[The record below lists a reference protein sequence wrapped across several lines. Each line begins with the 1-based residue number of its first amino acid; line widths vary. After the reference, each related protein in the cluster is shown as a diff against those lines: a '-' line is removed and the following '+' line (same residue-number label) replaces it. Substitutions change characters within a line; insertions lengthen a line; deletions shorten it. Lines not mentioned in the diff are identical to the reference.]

1 MKDRENDLDKA
12 LKKQE
17 ILAKDEKVWSYTY
30 EDHIS
35 SIIKRS
41 QKEGVFDDLL
51 GKGKPLQIDKS
62 LSYNPEKQL
71 YKTMKD
77 NHILPRWIELSK
89 EIDALKEKLHTGM
102 EEKEFATMVE
112 TINKKIYEHNLTCP
126 PSAQKV
132 KISRPN

>member
-1 MKDRENDLDKA
+1 MKDREKDLDKA

-17 ILAKDEKVWSYTY
+17 ILVKDEKVWSYTY

-41 QKEGVFDDLL
+41 QKEGVFDDLV
-51 GKGKPLQIDKS
+51 GKGKPLQIDKD

-77 NHILPRWIELSK
+77 NHVLPRWIELSK
-89 EIDALKEKLHTGM
+89 EIDALKEKLHAYT
-102 EEKEFATMVE
+102 ENDETAEMVE
-112 TINKKIYEHNLTCP
+112 MINKKIHEYNLTCP
-126 PSAQKV
+126 TSAQKM
-132 KISRPN
+132 KISKPS

>member
-1 MKDRENDLDKA
+1 MKDREKELDKA
-12 LKKQE
+12 LQKQE
-17 ILAKDEKVWSYTY
+17 ILVKDEKVWSYTY

-41 QKEGVFDDLL
+41 QKEGVFDDLV

-77 NHILPRWIELSK
+77 NHILPGWIELSK
-89 EIDALKEKLHTGM
+89 EIDTLKEKLHTCTDK
-102 EEKEFATMVE
+102 EEASALVE
-112 TINKKIYEHNLTCP
+112 LINKKIHEYNLTCP
-126 PSAQKV
+126 PSAQKM
-132 KISRPN
+132 KISKLS

>member
-1 MKDRENDLDKA
+1 MKEKELDKA

-17 ILAKDEKVWSYTY
+17 ILVKDEKVWSYTY

-41 QKEGVFDDLL
+41 QKEGVFDDLV

-77 NHILPRWIELSK
+77 NRILPGWIELSK
-89 EIDALKEKLHTGM
+89 EIDTLKEKLHTCT
-102 EEKEFATMVE
+102 EKEEFAEMVE
-112 TINKKIYEHNLTCP
+112 RINKKIYEHNLTCP
-126 PSAQKV
+126 PSAQKM
-132 KISRPN
+132 KISIPS

>member
-1 MKDRENDLDKA
+1 MKDREKELDKS

-41 QKEGVFDDLL
+41 QKEGVFDDLV
-51 GKGKPLQIDKS
+51 GKGKPLQLDKN

-71 YKTMKD
+71 YKTLKD
-77 NHILPRWIELSK
+77 NHILPGWIELSK
-89 EIDALKEKLHTGM
+89 EIDTLKEKLNTCTDK
-102 EEKEFATMVE
+102 EETSALVE
-112 TINKKIYEHNLTCP
+112 LINKKIHEYNLTCP
-126 PSAQKV
+126 PSAQKM
-132 KISRPN
+132 KIRKPS

>member
-1 MKDRENDLDKA
+1 MKDREKELDKS

-41 QKEGVFDDLL
+41 QKEGVFDDLV
-51 GKGKPLQIDKS
+51 GKGKPLQLDKN

-71 YKTMKD
+71 YRTLKD
-77 NHILPRWIELSK
+77 NHILPGWIELSK
-89 EIDALKEKLHTGM
+89 EIDTLKEKLNTCTDK
-102 EEKEFATMVE
+102 EETSALVE
-112 TINKKIYEHNLTCP
+112 LINKKIHEYNLTCP
-126 PSAQKV
+126 PSAQKM
-132 KISRPN
+132 KIRKPS

>member
-1 MKDRENDLDKA
+1 MKDREKELDKA

-41 QKEGVFDDLL
+41 QKEGVFDDLV
-51 GKGKPLQIDKS
+51 GKGKPLRIDKN

-77 NHILPRWIELSK
+77 NHILPGWIELSK
-89 EIDALKEKLHTGM
+89 EIDTLKEKLHTCTDK
-102 EEKEFATMVE
+102 EEASALIEL
-112 TINKKIYEHNLTCP
+112 INKKIHEYNLTCP
-126 PSAQKV
+126 PSAQKM
-132 KISRPN
+132 KISKPS